1 MDLNQLNA
9 YIHPIKIAHMKN
21 SIKYRKLV
29 KKILPLVD
37 LPDVIY
43 QIIFNYIGSSRF
55 PQYAFQGSVL
65 TIRPRF
71 FQKNKKIFHPRAL
84 EGTESQETESESE
97 SHETESQET
106 ESQETESE
114 SESRTKYQKMM
125 EPEQ

>member
-1 MDLNQLNA
+1 MDLIQFNA
-9 YIHPIKIAHMKN
+9 YIRPIKVAHMKN

-55 PQYAFQGSVL
+55 PQYVFQGGPIPI
-65 TIRPRF
+65 IRPRF
-71 FQKNKKIFHPRAL
+71 FQKNKKRFHQLVL
-84 EGTESQETESESE
+84 EGTESQETEALESP
-97 SHETESQET
+97 
-106 ESQETESE
+106 
-114 SESRTKYQKMM
+114 TKYQKTI

>member
-9 YIHPIKIAHMKN
+9 YIRPIKVAHMKN

-55 PQYAFQGSVL
+55 PP
-65 TIRPRF
+65 IH
-71 FQKNKKIFHPRAL
+71 I
-84 EGTESQETESESE
+84 
-97 SHETESQET
+97 
-106 ESQETESE
+106 
-114 SESRTKYQKMM
+114 
-125 EPEQ
+125 

>member
-9 YIHPIKIAHMKN
+9 YIRPIKVAHMKN

-55 PQYAFQGSVL
+55 PQYIFEGGPIPI
-65 TIRPRF
+65 IRPRF
-71 FQKNKKIFHPRAL
+71 FPKNKKIFHPRAL
-84 EGTESQETESESE
+84 EGMDSQVAYQTELQPNYTREN
-97 SHETESQET
+97 
-106 ESQETESE
+106 
-114 SESRTKYQKMM
+114 
-125 EPEQ
+125 PEQ

>member
-1 MDLNQLNA
+1 MDLNQLNE
-9 YIHPIKIAHMKN
+9 YIRPIKVAHMKN

-55 PQYAFQGSVL
+55 PQYVFQGSAL

-71 FQKNKKIFHPRAL
+71 VQKNKKIFHPRAL
-84 EGTESQETESESE
+84 EGMESQETK
-97 SHETESQET
+97 SQET
-106 ESQETESE
+106 KSLETKSQGESQKT
-114 SESRTKYQKMM
+114 M